1 MYGWRRKFLFA
12 LIMFFAGFSTAVYTL
27 APGKSGGQDAAYS
40 NVNVSSKSEVFS
52 MKFNVGMRKCLS
64 FAEDKAA
71 ELSKVVKAKLAERQI
86 GSKK

>member
-1 MYGWRRKFLFA
+1 MLA
-12 LIMFFAGFSTAVYTL
+12 LIMFFAGFATGIYTL

-40 NVNVSSKSEVFS
+40 NVSSKSEKFA

-71 ELSKVVKAKLAERQI
+71 ELNEVVKAKLAERQR